1 MPRARAREQ
10 GGVELW
16 AGGKRGS
23 RRLRG
28 PRSRPMLRAL
38 LRPRPTTAPLS
49 AAMSSGGRA
58 LLEVERKFLLPPAD
72 GGAFAASLAPLALS
86 VRRAFPISDVYFDAP
101 APDFTLTRKDAWLR
115 RRDAAWELKWPLH
128 ADGGP
133 SSSSSSDDAYV
144 EHVDPPDIARRLGLP
159 EEDVRALE
167 EAAATMPAAAV
178 ADALESTVRRC
189 LGVVPFADIETIR
202 TSHTLPVAP
211 EAEAAAREAGV
222 RIVSVG
228 IDLDVVR
235 YRAQGDAYALGEVEV
250 MVDRGGEE
258 GAGSAAAA
266 TAAVDAVC
274 AAYGVPA
281 RAAGPVRGKVIEYLY
296 RHDRTHYAV
305 AVAAKPGRG

>member
-1 MPRARAREQ
+1 
-10 GGVELW
+10 
-16 AGGKRGS
+16 
-23 RRLRG
+23 
-28 PRSRPMLRAL
+28 MLRAL
-38 LRPRPTTAPLS
+38 LRPRSISTTAPLP

-58 LLEVERKFLLPPAD
+58 LLEVERKFLLPPTD

-133 SSSSSSDDAYV
+133 PSSSSDDAYV

-167 EAAATMPAAAV
+167 EATATMPAAAV

-189 LGVVPFADIETIR
+189 LGVVPFADIETVR

-211 EAEAAAREAGV
+211 EAEASAREAGV

-250 MVDRGGEE
+250 MVDRGGE
-258 GAGSAAAA
+258 GDAGSAAAA
-266 TAAVDAVC
+266 TAAVDEVC

-296 RHDRTHYAV
+296 RHDRAHYAV